1 MIKFGEIK
9 LLPKAIITSIQE
21 MFVILIGI
29 FIPIFD
35 FDQSQLAFKLGL
47 ETTKKM
53 NEICLKLIL

>member
-1 MIKFGEIK
+1 
-9 LLPKAIITSIQE
+9 

-35 FDQSQLAFKLGL
+35 FDQFQLAFKLGL

-53 NEICLKLIL
+53 NEICLKLILWTDFTNCSHVFNCDF